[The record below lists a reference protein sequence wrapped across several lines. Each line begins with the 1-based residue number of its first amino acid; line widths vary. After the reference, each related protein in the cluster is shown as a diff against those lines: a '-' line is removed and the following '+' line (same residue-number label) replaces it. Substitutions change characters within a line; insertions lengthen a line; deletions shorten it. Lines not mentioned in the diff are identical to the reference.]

1 MTDND
6 RQCNGQKRLKRQTIV
21 DKALHRKLTLCS
33 TNKALHRK
41 LTLHSTN
48 KALHRKLTLHST
60 NKALHRKLTLHSTNK
75 ALHRKLTLHSTNKA
89 LHRKLTLHSTNL
101 TKTGC
106 KLTYFDCEQL
116 LLPLVAASCY
126 LCLQSRDKSGK
137 TKGKNCDFDYR
148 RTYFWPTDTDDGDI
162 KSFKVMTA
170 T

>member
-1 MTDND
+1 MINKCYLYVLTF
-6 RQCNGQKRLKRQTIV
+6 
-21 DKALHRKLTLCS
+21 HRKIEVTKMVIRSSKSRDDRLQWPKKNKK
-33 TNKALHRK
+33 TNSCHKTLHRK

-48 KALHRKLTLHST
+48 KALHRNLTLHST
-60 NKALHRKLTLHSTNK
+60 NKALHRKP
-75 ALHRKLTLHSTNKA
+75 
-89 LHRKLTLHSTNL
+89 TLHSTNL

-106 KLTYFDCEQL
+106 KLTYFDYEQL